1 MLPKEQIDRINA
13 LARKAKAEGL
23 TDEEK
28 EEQAALRKA
37 YLDAF
42 RAQFRQMME
51 QIEFV
56 DEETG
61 VTEEERQLN

>member
-56 DEETG
+56 DEETVATG
-61 VTEEERQLN
+61 EEKQFS

>member
-13 LARKAKAEGL
+13 LARKAKSEGL

-42 RAQFRQMME
+42 RTQFRQMME

-56 DEETG
+56 DEET
-61 VTEEERQLN
+61 VATREEKQFS